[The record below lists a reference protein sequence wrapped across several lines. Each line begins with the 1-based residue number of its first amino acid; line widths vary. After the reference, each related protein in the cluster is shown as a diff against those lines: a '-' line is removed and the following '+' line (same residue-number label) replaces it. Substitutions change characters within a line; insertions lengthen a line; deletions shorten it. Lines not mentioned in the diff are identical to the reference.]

1 MRSYIDE
8 NDKKN
13 EIRMLFNHPLYKD
26 KIICIVE
33 GKSDTRLFRKLLK
46 HDRLKIESID
56 GKKDLVKVMKELS
69 VEIPEQILA
78 ICDAD
83 QDHLTGSVNTYED
96 ISVFITDHHDVETLM
111 INSPSFEFFINEYSS
126 NDKVEQFSAELSDKV
141 FEAAYTLG
149 LLRWINYSEELN
161 LKFRGLNFNEFIDV
175 TNFSINFDLDS
186 LLQILF
192 LRSKSKS
199 ENVTEEFLKDKIQ
212 EYKNKGACKL
222 QVCCGHDLTNII
234 AIVYR
239 NRWASLDTNMDKNKV
254 ESSLRLGYRHEFF
267 ANTNLARQLNAF
279 LSNHQIE
286 LTAC

>member
-13 EIRMLFNHPLYKD
+13 EIRLLFSHPLYKD
-26 KIICIVE
+26 KIICVVE
-33 GKSDTRLFRKLLK
+33 GKSDIRLFRKLLK

-56 GKKDLVKVMKELS
+56 GKKDLVKVMEELS
-69 VEIPEQILA
+69 VEIPEKILA

-83 QDHLTGSVNTYED
+83 QDHLSGSINTYED
-96 ISVFITDHHDVETLM
+96 ISVFVTDYHDAETLM
-111 INSPSFEFFINEYSS
+111 INSPSLEAFINEYSA
-126 NDKVEQFSAELSDKV
+126 NDKMEQFSDELSNKV
-141 FEAAYTLG
+141 FDAAYTLG
-149 LLRWINYSEELN
+149 LLRWINHSEELN

-199 ENVTEEFLKDKIQ
+199 EDVTVEVLKDKIQ
-212 EYKNKGACKL
+212 EYKNKGACKF

-239 NRWASLDTNMDKNKV
+239 NRWASLETNMDKNKV

-267 ANTNLARQLNAF
+267 ANTNLAIQLNAF
-279 LSNHQIE
+279 LANHQIE